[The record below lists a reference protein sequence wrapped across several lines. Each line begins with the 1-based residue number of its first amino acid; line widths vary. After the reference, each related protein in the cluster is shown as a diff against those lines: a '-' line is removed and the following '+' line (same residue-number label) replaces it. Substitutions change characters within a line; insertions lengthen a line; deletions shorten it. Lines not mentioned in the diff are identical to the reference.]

1 MNRAILIVICDF
13 LVSAML
19 TMMTGMVPGHTGGTG
34 VGLDES
40 TTKVLLA
47 DLSKRQME
55 LENLRARLREALQ
68 NESSDPAIQ
77 AELKKL
83 TAELAANLAKQKRLK
98 ASLAATPENTGL
110 LDADRLRKRLDEEK
124 LRLLELEIRLQDAQ
138 SDLSGNK
145 AQLRKVSGELRRKEQ
160 DLALEQRELHR
171 TRQSLSET
179 SKALVEMTKENTRTR
194 ADLIRSESRREAAE
208 ADARRTGNELKE
220 TRDDLKRSNDKLLAE
235 TRKHSE
241 TRSELARKDTEA
253 RERTRELGVV
263 QDSLRKLA
271 TAHTQTESKLG
282 ALQLRFAET
291 TGRLATKEQDNA
303 SLKDHNTRLEREL
316 LATRLQAKEA
326 ETGKQLMEETLK
338 NTVKEL
344 SASQQELL
352 QAKQTNARLD
362 ASLET
367 IKQTAAKVVAAPE
380 KHDVFKRYASAVIRI
395 QCTVAEKAF
404 MGNRTG
410 KETSYYPV
418 VAFKGKSM
426 LVGALNRFAGDWSKV
441 LDFKDVVNVE
451 MRYSAPFGSRN
462 ATGSRLSGPMLVNA
476 GMLHLAAFPFAG
488 KDFQPL
494 EVLDAAKL
502 QERGADGLFLFK
514 HGSFESNARLDGR
527 VSLVMDKNNPSIF
540 IRNSGRSNN
549 ELNAEPGDI
558 ILSRN
563 GEFVGIVSAKENID
577 RVSGARVPLI
587 TDTGNFWDGAVIVPL
602 IKRPGEEF
610 FSQFSSAMIKLRKKV
625 KAGYHRY

>member
-1 MNRAILIVICDF
+1 MNKAILIVICDF

-47 DLSKRQME
+47 DLNKRQVE

-83 TAELAANLAKQKRLK
+83 TAELAANLAKQKRLQ

-124 LRLLELEIRLQDAQ
+124 LRLLELEINLKDAQ
-138 SDLSGNK
+138 KDLSGNREK
-145 AQLRKVSGELRRKEQ
+145 LKKVSGELRRKEQ
-160 DLALEQRELHR
+160 DLALEQRELLR

-179 SKALVEMTKENTRTR
+179 SKALVEMTRENTRTR

-208 ADARRTGNELKE
+208 ADARRTGDELKE
-220 TRDDLKRSNDKLLAE
+220 TREDLKKSNDQLISE
-235 TRKHSE
+235 TRRHSE
-241 TRSELARKDTEA
+241 TRSELAKKDTEA

-263 QDSLRKLA
+263 QDSLRKL
-271 TAHTQTESKLG
+271 TAAHGQTESKLSS
-282 ALQLRFAET
+282 LQLRFAET
-291 TGRLATKEQDNA
+291 TGILVTKEQDNA
-303 SLKDHNTRLEREL
+303 SLKDLNTRLEREL
-316 LATRLQAKEA
+316 LTIRLQAKEA

-367 IKQTAAKVVAAPE
+367 IKQTAAKVVSTPE

-395 QCTVAEKAF
+395 ECTVSEKAF
-404 MGNRTG
+404 MGDRTG

-418 VAFKGKSM
+418 VAFNGKSM

-441 LDFKDVVNVE
+441 LDFKDVTNVE
-451 MRYSAPFGSRN
+451 MRYAAPFGSKN
-462 ATGSRLSGPMLVNA
+462 KVGSRLSGPMLVNS

-488 KDFQPL
+488 KNFQPL
-494 EVLDAAKL
+494 DPIDAAKL
-502 QERGADGLFLFK
+502 QERGVDGLFLFK
-514 HGSFESNARLDGR
+514 NGSFESNARLDGR
-527 VSLVMDKNNPSIF
+527 VSLVMDNENPSIF

-558 ILSRN
+558 ILTLH
-563 GEFVGIVSAKENID
+563 GEFVGIVSAREKIET
-577 RVSGARVPLI
+577 VSGVRVPLI
-587 TDTGNFWDGAVIVPL
+587 KNTGTFWNKAVIVPL
-602 IKRPGEEF
+602 IKRSGERF
-610 FSQFSSAMIKLRKKV
+610 YSQFSSEMIKLRQKV